1 MFCGHIYFIVSKVN
15 ATIIDVEMFTE
26 KQNNGDLEFKG
37 SSLTTY
43 VVFAG
48 KKKKPIMSARI
59 LRLHFYNLFPNISL
73 LSVIHVN
80 RLTDRTRF
88 VRRHDSELEWD
99 FSAGHP

>member
-43 VVFAG
+43 VVLLE
-48 KKKKPIMSARI
+48 KKKT
-59 LRLHFYNLFPNISL
+59 Y
-73 LSVIHVN
+73 HVGQN
-80 RLTDRTRF
+80 FEIAFL
-88 VRRHDSELEWD
+88 
-99 FSAGHP
+99 